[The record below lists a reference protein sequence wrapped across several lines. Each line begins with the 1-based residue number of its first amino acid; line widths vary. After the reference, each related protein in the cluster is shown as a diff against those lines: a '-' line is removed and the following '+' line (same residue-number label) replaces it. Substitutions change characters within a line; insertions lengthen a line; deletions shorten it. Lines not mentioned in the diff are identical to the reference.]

1 MIARGGEG
9 RGEPFEQAGPVM
21 ADIARLAVHQA
32 TAHDMAA
39 EMLADGLMAEAD
51 AQQRPVLIRA
61 RCNQIERD
69 ARLVGCFGSGRDQVG
84 LRARR
89 HGLSDAHRIVADN
102 LHFGAQFHQIMD
114 EVPGEAIVIV
124 DDQNHGRALAQMGCA
139 GKALN
144 RLQRAPLTQPMT
156 YQDRPAHFSRIR
168 RWLHSDAPPPAS
180 APLSWQERLF
190 REVGAFLF
198 DNGLDP
204 TPDNYD
210 LAFQFRAAQNQAL
223 VNAIRTEMQNTG
235 ALSRDAADRIFAENA
250 GPVSA
255 EALARMAADIESQ
268 MDGLSG
274 IARKSG
280 DDAAEFRTALESD
293 PGDVSKVVE
302 LTRAMISRT
311 RNAEA
316 ELRKSTRELQGLR
329 AHLAE
334 AQHFADVDPLTEL
347 ANRRA
352 FKRDLEKAIVECR
365 AKGQPLSLA
374 FCDID
379 HFKRL
384 NDLHGHETGDRVLR
398 FVAQLM
404 AKQFARK
411 GTVGR
416 FGGEEFV
423 VMFPAIDP
431 ETARLAVDKC
441 RAALADLP
449 LYAASSG
456 DRIGAVTFTAGVSLL
471 QDDEGMAELLRRAD
485 ETLYKGK
492 AEGRN
497 RVLIG

>member
-1 MIARGGEG
+1 
-9 RGEPFEQAGPVM
+9 
-21 ADIARLAVHQA
+21 
-32 TAHDMAA
+32 
-39 EMLADGLMAEAD
+39 
-51 AQQRPVLIRA
+51 
-61 RCNQIERD
+61 
-69 ARLVGCFGSGRDQVG
+69 
-84 LRARR
+84 
-89 HGLSDAHRIVADN
+89 
-102 LHFGAQFHQIMD
+102 
-114 EVPGEAIVIV
+114 
-124 DDQNHGRALAQMGCA
+124 
-139 GKALN
+139 
-144 RLQRAPLTQPMT
+144 MT
-156 YQDRPAHFSRIR
+156 HQDRPAHFARIR
-168 RWLHSDAPPPAS
+168 RWLHSDAPPAES

-198 DNGLDP
+198 DNALDP

-210 LAFQFRAAQNQAL
+210 LAFQFRAAQNHAL
-223 VNAIRTEMQNTG
+223 VNAIRTELERAG
-235 ALSRDAADRIFAENA
+235 SLSVDAADRIFGESA

-255 EALARMAADIESQ
+255 DALARMAADIEVQ
-268 MDGLSG
+268 MNGLSG

-280 DDAAEFRTALESD
+280 DDAAAFRTALEADS
-293 PGDVSKVVE
+293 GDVAKVVE

-311 RNAEA
+311 RTAEA

-352 FKRDLEKAIVECR
+352 FKRDLERAIVECR
-365 AKGQPLSLA
+365 ENGKPLSLA

-423 VMFPAIDP
+423 VMFPGLDT
-431 ETARLAVDKC
+431 ETAHAAVDKC

-449 LYAASSG
+449 LYAASTG
-456 DRIGAVTFTAGVSLL
+456 DRIGAVTFTAGVALL
-471 QDDEGMAELLRRAD
+471 EDCEGMAELLRRAD
-485 ETLYKGK
+485 ETLYRGK

-497 RVLIG
+497 RVLVG